1 MKLLIAEDDAF
12 VRIMIKKFLKGTGHT
27 LVETVNGEDAF
38 TKMIDEEFD
47 AVIIDWMMPKL
58 DGLELIKTIRKN
70 LSPVPFLMMISAIGS
85 DEAKKR
91 ALDAGADAYLTK
103 PFEKEL
109 FLETLENG
117 VIVNQQGRRS
127 ISIINRGTPSRSR
140 SLTGVGVAS
149 STGGPQTLLK
159 VFADIAYSERSVFF
173 LVQHGP
179 VWMLT
184 SFVERLQNVTP
195 MKVQLGVDRMKYHPG
210 NIYLAPGDLHMIVDP
225 VNEELRLI
233 DDPPEN
239 YCKPAADPLFRSIAS
254 AFGTSSMSI
263 VLSGM
268 GRDGT
273 IGSGYI
279 KAAGGTVI
287 AQDPATAI
295 LPSMPQSVTELMIA
309 SKIIP
314 LENLGA
320 EVSKLLN
327 GSMATARSGR
337 EMTAVP
343 Q

>member
-12 VRIMIKKFLKGTGHT
+12 VRIMVKKFLKGTDYT

-38 TKMIDEEFD
+38 AKMMDQEFD

-58 DGLELIKTIRKN
+58 DGLELIKSIRKN
-70 LSPVPFLMMISAIGS
+70 ISPVPFLIMISAIGS
-85 DEAKKR
+85 DDAKKR
-91 ALDAGADAYLTK
+91 ATDAGADAYVTK
-103 PFEKEL
+103 PFEKEQ
-109 FLETLENG
+109 FLEILGNG
-117 VIVNQQGRRS
+117 ILVNQQGRRS
-127 ISIINRGTPSRSR
+127 TTIVKKNSPVRNR

-159 VFADIAYSERSVFF
+159 VFSHIAFSEKAVFF

-179 VWMLT
+179 AWMLS
-184 SFVERLQNVTP
+184 SFVERLQDVTP
-195 MKVQLGVDRMKYHPG
+195 MKVHLGADKMKYQPG
-210 NIYLAPGDLHMIVDP
+210 NIYLAPGDVHMIVDS

-273 IGSGYI
+273 IGSGYV

-295 LPSMPQSVTELMIA
+295 LPSMPQSVADLMIA
-309 SKIIP
+309 SHIFP

-320 EVSKLLN
+320 EVSKMLN
-327 GSMATARSGR
+327 GSLVTQRHSR
-337 EMTAVP
+337 ESAVA
-343 Q
+343 

>member
-12 VRIMIKKFLKGTGHT
+12 VRIMVKKFLKGSDST
-27 LVETVNGEDAF
+27 LTETVNGEDAF
-38 TKMIDEEFD
+38 AALLDNEYD

-58 DGLELIKTIRKN
+58 DGLELIRTIRKN
-70 LSPVPFLMMISAIGS
+70 LTPVPFLMMISAIGS
-85 DEAKKR
+85 DEAKKK

-109 FLETLENG
+109 FIQTLENG
-117 VIVNQQGRRS
+117 IIVNQQGRRS

-140 SLTGVGVAS
+140 SLTGVGIAS
-149 STGGPQTLLK
+149 STGGPQSLLK

-179 VWMLT
+179 GWMLS

-195 MKVQLGVDRMKYHPG
+195 MKVQLGADRLKYQPG

-239 YCKPAADPLFRSIAS
+239 FCKPAADPLFRSIAS
-254 AFGTSSMSI
+254 AFGPSSMGI

-295 LPSMPQSVTELMIA
+295 LPSMPQSVSDLMIA
-309 SKIIP
+309 SKIYP
-314 LENLGA
+314 LDTLGR
-320 EVSKLLN
+320 EISKILN
-327 GSMATARSGR
+327 GSMSARSPLK
-337 EMTAVP
+337 VFVD
-343 Q
+343 